1 MILPV
6 SAPAAA
12 PAAAPIDAPR
22 TLPVAAA
29 PMIAPV
35 AAPHPAPW
43 PVGVSQ
49 ELRKRELS
57 EIPEIIRRAFVFI
70 KLGLPSELINR
81 TGADWLRSKSAHSL
95 ARGRGLRLDFVAT
108 YGLTNTLFALG
119 STANPPCPIFEQ
131 SYFSFGGYGLTTT
144 PEGSWGFRVAT
155 G

>member
-6 SAPAAA
+6 KAPAAA

-29 PMIAPV
+29 PMIAPG

-57 EIPEIIRRAFVFI
+57 EIPETISRPFVFI
-70 KLGLPSELINR
+70 NLVCPNKLINR
-81 TGADWLRSKSAHSL
+81 AGTDWLRRKSAHSL
-95 ARGRGLRLDFVAT
+95 SWRAWIPRLDFVAT
-108 YGLTNTLFALG
+108 YGLTNTLFA
-119 STANPPCPIFEQ
+119 
-131 SYFSFGGYGLTTT
+131 
-144 PEGSWGFRVAT
+144 
-155 G
+155 

>member
-22 TLPVAAA
+22 TLPVAAP

-57 EIPEIIRRAFVFI
+57 DIPEIIRRAFVFI
-70 KLGLPSELINR
+70 KSGLPSELINR
-81 TGADWLRSKSAHSL
+81 TGTDWLRSKSAHSL
-95 ARGRGLRLDFVAT
+95 PSRAW
-108 YGLTNTLFALG
+108 
-119 STANPPCPIFEQ
+119 
-131 SYFSFGGYGLTTT
+131 T
-144 PEGSWGFRVAT
+144 PVGF
-155 G
+155 